1 MSTYLVVKYNNS
13 NKSYTAKDN
22 IPNKPYINISNKY
35 FPLTTE
41 TSGTGIKVKINNNI
55 YKIIESYTT
64 SSTYT
69 ELSSSTVVGNSSTS
83 NGQKVLIIYGYY
95 SKISTSKYSN
105 KTVTTYMKTVAF
117 GVSNT
122 ANLTVYISTI
132 PPDKYNQST
141 TILNNARRS
150 FYTTATYENTQYSK
164 VYNSTVNPL
173 ISMRVNAYTLS
184 NNVITNGQS
193 GVAGMITTS
202 SYRQIVVKDPANTT
216 KSTIT
221 TNTTMSETLQ
231 VLVTN
236 ITKSTIPKTST
247 YSTQ

>member
-69 ELSSSTVVGNSSTS
+69 ETKSVTAVGNSSTS
-83 NGQKVLIIYGYY
+83 QGASYPILVTTSTTLNSMTFSSNAMRRTRYTLISRITVSNGFGRSISYSCRYGAAEIRSESYTLGAGGSRSY
-95 SKISTSKYSN
+95 SNSVSSLSTNCTSKL
-105 KTVTTYMKTVAF
+105 
-117 GVSNT
+117 T
-122 ANLTVYISTI
+122 AQA
-132 PPDKYNQST
+132 K
-141 TILNNARRS
+141 
-150 FYTTATYENTQYSK
+150 
-164 VYNSTVNPL
+164 
-173 ISMRVNAYTLS
+173 VNAFTLS
-184 NNVITNGQS
+184 NTTSNGNS
-193 GVAGMITTS
+193 GISNFITTS
-202 SYRQIVVKDPANTT
+202 SYQQLLIRDTG
-216 KSTIT
+216 SIT
-221 TNTTMSETLQ
+221 YGNSKNQLYI
-231 VLVTN
+231 LVTN

-247 YSTQ
+247 YTSQ